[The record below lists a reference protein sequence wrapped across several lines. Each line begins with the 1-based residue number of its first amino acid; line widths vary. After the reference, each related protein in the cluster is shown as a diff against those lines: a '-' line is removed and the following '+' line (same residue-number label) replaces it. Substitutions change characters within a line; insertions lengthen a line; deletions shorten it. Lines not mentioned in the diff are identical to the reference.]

1 MRYSSSL
8 LRQLIDSISPY
19 MTQIIVKGKSL
30 TVGTSGVVCQ
40 EFDTPCSPQEI
51 YTALYTKVQP
61 VNSTCVQRIN
71 RFGYRCSP
79 TTSSAP

>member
-8 LRQLIDSISPY
+8 LQQLIDSICPY

-30 TVGTSGVVCQ
+30 TVGTSGVVFQ

-51 YTALYTKVQP
+51 YTALYTKVLP
-61 VNSTCVQRIN
+61 TVGSLCVQW
-71 RFGYRCSP
+71 FCSRCSL
-79 TTSSAP
+79 TTSSEP